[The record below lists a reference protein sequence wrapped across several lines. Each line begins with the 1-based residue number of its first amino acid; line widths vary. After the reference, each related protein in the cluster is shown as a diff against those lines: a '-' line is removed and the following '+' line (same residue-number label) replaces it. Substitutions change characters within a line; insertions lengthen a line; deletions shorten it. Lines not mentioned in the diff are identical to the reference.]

1 MRGGLVLLVGSML
14 ALAMFDPGLGLP
26 GTGQEM
32 AAPARSKKAPRPL
45 RKKQVQPAPRSPDKH
60 DAEATPSGFLS
71 PRSAVYSQ
79 SFTPASETRSYGRF
93 PSRINPL
100 VSQEFP
106 ATPEYTY
113 LYTPSSVL
121 TTAPAAMSY
130 RYAADNRFLL
140 TPASGVRAI
149 AEAYSWKRSWI
160 HQAAAAGMSSQVYRY
175 QNRPSVSRDPGKK
188 IDNTLSP
195 DGLSREA
202 LGSEL
207 NAALRNLRLPT
218 VLGPSP

>member
-1 MRGGLVLLVGSML
+1 MRGGLVLLVG
-14 ALAMFDPGLGLP
+14 ALLSLVLFDAGLGLP
-26 GTGQEM
+26 GVGQAM
-32 AAPARSKKAPRPL
+32 AAPAPSKKPARTTAKKPL
-45 RKKQVQPAPRSPDKH
+45 QPAAPDREKR
-60 DAEATPSGFLS
+60 DAEAAPSGFMS
-71 PRSAVYSQ
+71 ARSAIYSP
-79 SFTPASETRSYGRF
+79 SFAPAVETRPYGRF

-140 TPASGVRAI
+140 TPASGIRAI

-160 HQAAAAGMSSQVYRY
+160 HQAAAAGMNNQVYRY

-188 IDNTLSP
+188 IDNTLDP
-195 DGLSREA
+195 GGLTRATE
-202 LGSEL
+202 GSEL

-218 VLGPSP
+218 GLGASP